1 MTEFW
6 LTLYILRKGSAVCV
20 SEVCEAVPHL
30 LHVFCGVGQQSGSGS
45 GLQQRALTEAHTG
58 GQERVCHCAAVF
70 RQIPHAQPHVPT
82 LTEHMQAEQAHYS
95 RSQWAEPLLDQ
106 DKQWEEVKIGPY
118 AFHDAEILS

>member
-1 MTEFW
+1 MTELS
-6 LTLYILRKGSAVCV
+6 LTLYILRKGSAVLLW
-20 SEVCEAVPHL
+20 SVCEAVPHL

-82 LTEHMQAEQAHYS
+82 LTEHMNKNKPTTAV
-95 RSQWAEPLLDQ
+95 SQWAEPLLDQ